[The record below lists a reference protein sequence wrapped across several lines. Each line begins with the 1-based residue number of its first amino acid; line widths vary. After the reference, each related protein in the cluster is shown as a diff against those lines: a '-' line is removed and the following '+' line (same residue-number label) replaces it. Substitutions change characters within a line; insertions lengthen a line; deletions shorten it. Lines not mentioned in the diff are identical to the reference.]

1 MTIGSSLISF
11 IQEEIVGDGRGITV
25 DADTR
30 LIDGGLIDSMG
41 LMQIIAFIEEQT
53 ALRISDDE
61 VMPDNFQTVA
71 SMERLI
77 ARLRSR

>member
-1 MTIGSSLISF
+1 MTMGGELVSF
-11 IQEEIVGDGRGITV
+11 IQSEIVGSDRGITV
-25 DADTR
+25 DANTK

-41 LMQIIAFIEEQT
+41 LMQIIAFVEERT
-53 ALRISDDE
+53 GVRVPDDD
-61 VMPDNFQTVA
+61 VMPENFQTVA

>member
-1 MTIGSSLISF
+1 MTIANELVSF
-11 IQEEIVGDGRGITV
+11 IQSEIVGDDRGLKV
-25 DADTR
+25 NAATR

-41 LMQIIAFIEEQT
+41 LMQIIAFIEERT
-53 ALRISDDE
+53 AVRVPDDE
-61 VMPDNFQTVA
+61 VMPENFQTVD

>member
-1 MTIGSSLISF
+1 MTIGKALITF
-11 IQEEIVGDGRGITV
+11 IQDEVVGEDRGIAIN
-25 DADTR
+25 ADTR

-53 ALRISDDE
+53 SIRISDEE
-61 VMPDNFQTVA
+61 VMPENFQTVG

-77 ARLRSR
+77 TRLRAR

>member
-1 MTIGSSLISF
+1 MTIGNALISF
-11 IQEEIVGDGRGITV
+11 IQDEIVGDERGITV
-25 DADTR
+25 DANTK

-53 ALRISDDE
+53 AIRISDDE
-61 VMPDNFQTVA
+61 VMPENFETVG

-77 ARLRSR
+77 TRLRAR